1 MDPEDDQAHDL
12 IRRYLLKTR
21 GFDLSGYSQSFI
33 SRSIRKRIGRRQCD
47 TALEYVGLLRRD
59 DEEVNEFISTL
70 SVNVTDFFRDGGAFT
85 ALSSLVL
92 RPLVSQKLE
101 QGWSALRIWSAGCA
115 TGQETYTIAICVAE
129 ELRRL
134 RPESELV
141 VRIIGTDLSKKALGF
156 AQRGVYTPEQV
167 KGVPRRILS
176 EYFSTTDSGYQ
187 IVPSIKR
194 DVKFSEGNL
203 LNRPDKKFFD
213 VVVCRNVV
221 IYFSRPMHDK
231 VISNFHL
238 ALKSGGYIMLG
249 RTETLLGYPRRLFEA
264 VDHENRIFRK
274 RLAEVAWSPDAQA
287 TDSATRAASDS
298 ADFRFS

>member
-1 MDPEDDQAHDL
+1 MEDGDDQAQDM
-12 IRRYLLKTR
+12 IRRYLLKAR
-21 GFDLSGYSQSFI
+21 GFDLSGYSSSFLN
-33 SRSIRKRIGRRQCD
+33 RSIRKRIGRRGCN

-59 DEEVNEFISTL
+59 DDEVNELISAL
-70 SVNVTDFFRDGGAFT
+70 SVNVTDFFRDDGAFT

-92 RPLVSQKLE
+92 RPLVSMKIE

-141 VRIIGTDLSKKALGF
+141 VRIVGTDLSRKALSY
-156 AQRGVYTPEQV
+156 AQRGLYTADQV
-167 KGVPRRILS
+167 KGVPRRLLS
-176 EYFSTTDSGYQ
+176 EYFSASDAGYE
-187 IVPSIKR
+187 IAGSLKKN
-194 DVKFSEGNL
+194 VKFSQGNL
-203 LNRPDKKFFD
+203 LDSPDRRFFD

-231 VISNFHL
+231 VIVNFHL
-238 ALKSGGYIMLG
+238 ALKSGGYLMLG
-249 RTETLLGYPRRLFEA
+249 RTETLLGPPRRLFES

-274 RLAEVAWSPDAQA
+274 ASEGDAVASVQA
-287 TDSATRAASDS
+287 TSSAMSGASDR
-298 ADFRFS
+298 ADRRFS